1 MKGLRTMIASAL
13 VAGLMLSSVGNA
25 LAQGP
30 TESTANIF
38 GEVIAKDQAS
48 SSGGFVE
55 LKTKQGNVIKV
66 KMAADTQYR
75 SGGFADMATGKKVAL
90 VASETGGTFIAKKV
104 VVVPSEPTY
113 KHFVGVVT
121 SASETTATVSVGG
134 EQDEGDA
141 TFTIAVHPTEAVP
154 SPTPAVEKGQYVT
167 AVVSKDPRA
176 MKVMAVR
183 VTSAMST
190 AEVQPSEASPTA
202 TEVKPTQV
210 KPIKEAKPT
219 GPVKAKYSE
228 VKPTVGPVE
237 VSPTESTASTDA
249 KVVCVEMSPELVR
262 EVYVATPSELT
273 REAFIDMPPD
283 RVMEV
288 WKNVPPELAKEIWMC
303 LPPELAK
310 EIWMNLPPEIERIW
324 IDLPSELATR
334 EIWLTTNAE
343 RLKQIWMEMP
353 PEMAKE
359 ILRDMSPE
367 LVKEVWIH
375 IPPEQIKQI
384 WIHLPTKD
392 VKQIW
397 MELSTPTDVTEATE
411 SAESTHDAGTIRVK
425 SITETVPVEAT
436 EDAATPLSPDEIRKL
451 EELKNQ

>member
-1 MKGLRTMIASAL
+1 
-13 VAGLMLSSVGNA
+13 
-25 LAQGP
+25 
-30 TESTANIF
+30 
-38 GEVIAKDQAS
+38 
-48 SSGGFVE
+48 
-55 LKTKQGNVIKV
+55 
-66 KMAADTQYR
+66 
-75 SGGFADMATGKKVAL
+75 
-90 VASETGGTFIAKKV
+90 
-104 VVVPSEPTY
+104 
-113 KHFVGVVT
+113 
-121 SASETTATVSVGG
+121 
-134 EQDEGDA
+134 
-141 TFTIAVHPTEAVP
+141 
-154 SPTPAVEKGQYVT
+154 
-167 AVVSKDPRA
+167 
-176 MKVMAVR
+176 
-183 VTSAMST
+183 
-190 AEVQPSEASPTA
+190 
-202 TEVKPTQV
+202 
-210 KPIKEAKPT
+210 
-219 GPVKAKYSE
+219 
-228 VKPTVGPVE
+228 
-237 VSPTESTASTDA
+237 
-249 KVVCVEMSPELVR
+249 
-262 EVYVATPSELT
+262 
-273 REAFIDMPPD
+273 
-283 RVMEV
+283 
-288 WKNVPPELAKEIWMC
+288 MC